1 MNKILLALYLVIGLM
16 VVGPTSLMAADDAAK
31 DEDGVQFV
39 ELNPLMLP
47 IISKH
52 GGTQMVSLIVS
63 VEVNSSDKA
72 DQVKKYSPRLTDA
85 FLTDLYSAFGYQTA
99 LNGGKIPLTY
109 LKKRLNKISAKVLGD
124 DVVDDVLL
132 QFMQQRRT

>member
-1 MNKILLALYLVIGLM
+1 MTAIIFGFVLVLNP
-16 VVGPTSLMAADDAAK
+16 VNSFAADDAK
-31 DEDGVQFV
+31 DEETSGPSIHFV

-52 GGTQMVSLIVS
+52 GSTQMVSLVVS
-63 VEVNSSDKA
+63 VEVNSEDKA
-72 DQVKKYSPRLTDA
+72 EQVKKYSPRLTDA

-99 LNGGKIPLTY
+99 LNGGEIPLVY
-109 LKKRLNKISAKVLGD
+109 LKERLNKISAKVLGD

-132 QFMQQRRT
+132 QFMQKRRT

>member
-1 MNKILLALYLVIGLM
+1 MNKIILGLCFTLGILLVHPA
-16 VVGPTSLMAADDAAK
+16 TLMAADDAAK
-31 DEDGVQFV
+31 QEDDIQFV

-52 GGTQMVSLIVS
+52 GSTQMVSLIVS
-63 VEVNSSDKA
+63 VEVDSLDKA

-99 LNGGKIPLTY
+99 LNGGEIPLTY
-109 LKKRLNKISAKVLGD
+109 LKERLNKISAKVLGD